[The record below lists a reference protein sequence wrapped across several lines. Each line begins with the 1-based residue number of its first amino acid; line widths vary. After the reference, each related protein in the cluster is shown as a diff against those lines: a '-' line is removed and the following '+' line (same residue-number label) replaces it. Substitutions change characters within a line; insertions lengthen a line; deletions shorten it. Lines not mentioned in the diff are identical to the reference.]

1 MEMVGQMRNKS
12 QIKTWKEENNLP
24 RTLILSGSRGSGKR
38 TLASYIA
45 EQFGFDVRWVGNK
58 VNDVRDMISDC
69 RSLSKPTMFVFVG
82 ADDMSLSAKNS
93 LLKVTEEP
101 PNDAY
106 FVIPLEDVSSTL
118 ATIKSRSI
126 EMQMEPY
133 TKEQLRPFLYGEFP
147 SDKLCLEI
155 ANNPGEL
162 IELERLGVDNLVEIV
177 EKVIDNIFDVGCG
190 NALSIAKH
198 IKFKDEDEG
207 YDLGV
212 FWRVLNNRLV
222 YRLYDN
228 ILKFS
233 MEQVKEYT
241 DFMLVTQ
248 EFLNRL
254 NNPSYNRKMLF
265 DIWVL
270 ALRKEV

>member
-1 MEMVGQMRNKS
+1 MEMIGQTRNKL
-12 QIKTWKEENNLP
+12 QVMMWKEEDNLP

-38 TLASYIA
+38 KFATYIA

-106 FVIPLEDVSSTL
+106 FVIPLEDVSNTL

-126 EMQMEPY
+126 QMQMEPY
-133 TKEQLRPFLYGEFP
+133 TKEQLAYFTE
-147 SDKLCLEI
+147 DKVCLEI
-155 ANNPGEL
+155 ATNPGEI
-162 IELERLGVDNLVEIV
+162 IELEKMGVDNLVEIV

-190 NALSIAKH
+190 NALNIAKN
-198 IKFKDEDEG
+198 IRFKDEDEG

-222 YRLYDN
+222 YRLYEN
-228 ILKFS
+228 ILKFT
-233 MEQVKEYT
+233 MRQVKEYT

-265 DIWVL
+265 DMWVL